1 MISKGSAMLEKVE
14 FINNTAMMKVS
25 TFLDFSLV
33 STPFQLTLLSIAIE
47 LGRSYG
53 SCFSY
58 GNHEKCEFFYE
69 QKSIGKAPNDFST
82 ICISLIEESSRDF
95 LLVLH
100 YLDRVPSFECVDYNP

>member
-14 FINNTAMMKVS
+14 FINNTAMLKVS

-33 STPFQLTLLSIAIE
+33 STPFLLTLLSIAIE

-58 GNHEKCEFFYE
+58 GNHEEREFFYE
-69 QKSIGKAPNDFST
+69 QKSIGKATNDFST
-82 ICISLIEESSRDF
+82 ICNYLVEEFSRDF
-95 LLVLH
+95 LLVMH
-100 YLDRVPSFECVDYNP
+100 